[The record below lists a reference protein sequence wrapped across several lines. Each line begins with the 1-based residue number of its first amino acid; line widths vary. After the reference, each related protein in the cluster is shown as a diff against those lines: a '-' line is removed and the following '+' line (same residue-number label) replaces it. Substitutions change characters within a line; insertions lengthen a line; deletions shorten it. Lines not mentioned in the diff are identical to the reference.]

1 MHKIC
6 FIVFICWLYSCNTK
20 NSIDSN
26 KWQILD
32 SSRSLKYTISET
44 GKGGKGIVSIKY
56 FGWAKDG
63 EIIEDT
69 ASEPQFYIKELITP
83 ALVTNKI
90 IKQLPIGT
98 TGFVSINTGDI
109 FQQTYSELTHYVLYF
124 SGIVTDKMLNEY
136 SVKLESMGVF
146 KKIELLSSEK
156 ALDKFTEDN
165 EDTTWKSFIKSNPL
179 PASIELTL
187 KKEFLTKETYDSI
200 KNVLSGLLPMA
211 EIQLPS
217 VNIMFN
223 SDNRT
228 KQELVYKFV
237 IF

>member
-1 MHKIC
+1 M
-6 FIVFICWLYSCNTK
+6 
-20 NSIDSN
+20 
-26 KWQILD
+26 
-32 SSRSLKYTISET
+32 
-44 GKGGKGIVSIKY
+44 
-56 FGWAKDG
+56 
-63 EIIEDT
+63 
-69 ASEPQFYIKELITP
+69 
-83 ALVTNKI
+83 
-90 IKQLPIGT
+90 
-98 TGFVSINTGDI
+98 
-109 FQQTYSELTHYVLYF
+109 YF

-156 ALDKFTEDN
+156 ALDKFTEGN

-223 SDNRT
+223 SDDRT